1 MLPMHEVIIADTSCF
16 ILLDKIGA
24 LNLLQKV
31 YGEICT
37 TKEIA
42 GEYEKPLPDWVAVRE
57 VHDAVRQE
65 ILGLQLDRGE
75 SSAIALALEMP
86 DCLLILDDAKA
97 RKIAMQL
104 HIRLTGTLGVI
115 IKAKQMGFIPSIK
128 PLLENIQQ
136 TNFRLSTSILSEA
149 LIVAKEAP

>member
-57 VHDAVRQE
+57 VHD
-65 ILGLQLDRGE
+65 
-75 SSAIALALEMP
+75 
-86 DCLLILDDAKA
+86 
-97 RKIAMQL
+97 
-104 HIRLTGTLGVI
+104 
-115 IKAKQMGFIPSIK
+115 
-128 PLLENIQQ
+128 
-136 TNFRLSTSILSEA
+136 
-149 LIVAKEAP
+149 VAKEAP